1 MLLGDLG
8 TWPPSSRISAAY
20 LCRAPVAQSVPRE
33 GFTERG
39 GAAWRARAR
48 GWPGPRTAG
57 TGTSR
62 PGSRGTGT
70 GGSCEEALM
79 RLRLPGGWACPRRGN
94 RRRGPVAGRPRK
106 RRCTRRGL
114 RLSVTSGTPTRGS
127 RLPLPKWFLAF
138 RPVAGSKGGVSAAG
152 PARAP
157 GTSEATARYVAPG
170 LRGAMSAGSGRLRP
184 GLGRGRGRRPLRGR
198 RRRGDGGQGDHQAG
212 AGLRRVAR
220 RPLGP
225 TRARGSGGAS
235 ASRRCCGRPGRG
247 MACSACST
255 GRSGTRRGEPVMREL
270 GGHVWEIQSCG
281 VPAMLR
287 GTAFTSPVTKIRLN
301 EHGFPVDDDGE
312 AVLPEQQALAGAQAL
327 RKAPLP
333 RAEAHKRL
341 AYDRKWRGLPHR

>member
-106 RRCTRRGL
+106 RRCARRGL
-114 RLSVTSGTPTRGS
+114 RLPVTSGTPTRGS

-152 PARAP
+152 LARAP

-198 RRRGDGGQGDHQAG
+198 RRGDGGQGATRQAPVC
-212 AGLRRVAR
+212 AVS
-220 RPLGP
+220 
-225 TRARGSGGAS
+225 RG
-235 ASRRCCGRPGRG
+235 
-247 MACSACST
+247 
-255 GRSGTRRGEPVMREL
+255 GRSGPHGREGQAGRARRDAAAGGRAGGWPARHARRGVRAPGGVSRLCASL
-270 GGHVWEIQSCG
+270 G
-281 VPAMLR
+281 AMF
-287 GTAFTSPVTKIRLN
+287 GKSN
-301 EHGFPVDDDGE
+301 
-312 AVLPEQQALAGAQAL
+312 LAESQL
-327 RKAPLP
+327 C
-333 RAEAHKRL
+333 
-341 AYDRKWRGLPHR
+341 